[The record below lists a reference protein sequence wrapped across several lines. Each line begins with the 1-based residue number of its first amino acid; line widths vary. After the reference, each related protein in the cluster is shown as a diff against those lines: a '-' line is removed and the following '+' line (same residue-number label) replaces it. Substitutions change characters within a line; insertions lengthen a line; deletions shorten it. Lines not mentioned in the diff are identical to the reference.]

1 MRSAWVLVVLACGLW
16 LPGQRSAVQAAAIIE
31 DHSSSWGVGT
41 PGVCAR
47 STRGS
52 KQQHPCDLQPEK
64 EGAEHRA
71 GGHPGCRAAAAIV
84 RGAAAAADLHR

>member
-52 KQQHPCDLQPEK
+52 KQAACP
-64 EGAEHRA
+64 RA
-71 GGHPGCRAAAAIV
+71 DAGRAV
-84 RGAAAAADLHR
+84 LLRVCSRRD